1 MKEEVN
7 GFKKFDQTDFLKN
20 LLWID
25 NQFKLIESNRWD
37 SIDLTEYMD
46 DYSRQIFTYDEEG
59 KRFSIIKII

>member
-25 NQFKLIESNRWD
+25 NQFRLIESNKWD
-37 SIDLTEYMD
+37 SIDLSDYMD
-46 DYSRQIFTYDEEG
+46 DYYRQIFAYDEEG
-59 KRFSIIKII
+59 SPHI